1 MLAAIKVKSTAEHRA
16 GRCGVSASDT
26 LVNGSKN
33 LDQINQK
40 QLSMEWL
47 TIYLSIYLVSS
58 FKSFN
63 IF

>member
-1 MLAAIKVKSTAEHRA
+1 MLAAIKVKATAEHRV

-47 TIYLSIYLVSS
+47 KIKENQWLIDGLLAQ
-58 FKSFN
+58 
-63 IF
+63 